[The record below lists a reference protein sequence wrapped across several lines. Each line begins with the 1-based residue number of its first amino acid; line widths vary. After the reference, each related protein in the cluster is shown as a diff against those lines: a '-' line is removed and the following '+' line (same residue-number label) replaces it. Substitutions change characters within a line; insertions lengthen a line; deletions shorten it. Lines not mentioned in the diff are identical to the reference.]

1 MANHVAELRLMESKA
16 APGEWIVSA
25 PDHGEWASG
34 STPEQAAFD
43 LIQKL
48 DISGGSP

>member
-1 MANHVAELRLMESKA
+1 MAKIVAELRLLESKA
-16 APGEWIVSA
+16 VPGEWIVSS

-34 STPEQAAFD
+34 PTPEQAAVD
-43 LIQKL
+43 CLQKL